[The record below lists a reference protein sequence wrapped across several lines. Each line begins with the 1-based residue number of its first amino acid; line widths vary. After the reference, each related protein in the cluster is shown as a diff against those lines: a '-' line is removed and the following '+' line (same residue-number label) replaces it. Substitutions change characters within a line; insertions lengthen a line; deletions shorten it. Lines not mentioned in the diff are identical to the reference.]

1 MNPLQAIGFSIGGVI
16 VLLLLSSLVTANT
29 KDTATSRICP
39 VAQEA
44 LRQCKMCA
52 QDRTPMAAAVHA
64 STGAGMIQSVRLLLS
79 EDAVVRKCR
88 IDPGEV
94 FRLCNQ
100 YRLQATKGK
109 I

>member
-1 MNPLQAIGFSIGGVI
+1 MNPLRAIGLTIGVVI
-16 VLLLLSSLVTANT
+16 VLLLLSSLITVNA

-52 QDRTPMAAAVHA
+52 QDRTAMAAAVHA

-79 EDAVVRKCR
+79 DDAVVRKCR

-94 FRLCNQ
+94 FRLCNS
-100 YRLQATKGK
+100 YRLQATKSK
-109 I
+109 Q